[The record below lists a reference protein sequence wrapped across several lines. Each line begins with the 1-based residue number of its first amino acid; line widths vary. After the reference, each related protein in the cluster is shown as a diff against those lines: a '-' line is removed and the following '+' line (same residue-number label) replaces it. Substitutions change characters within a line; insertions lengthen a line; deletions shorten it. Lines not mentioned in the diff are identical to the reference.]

1 MSKALVPCRQFS
13 GNFVARA
20 PVSNVHYVT
29 LQFPLLL
36 HAWNMCVPTIQAKW
50 RTFPMTISCHSLLV
64 QTQPFLFYQ
73 FVDVYHAVAA
83 FGLSNI
89 VTNFVTLCFYFLIA
103 MYMYILCICPL
114 GHCHN
119 KFCTRARARWR
130 VLLSTTWILKNGT
143 SSGAGAGSLFWGA
156 LYASNQVP
164 SLPSLALPCPLPP
177 RPPALILDHG
187 QNPRSRYRPK
197 RLNQ

>member
-1 MSKALVPCRQFS
+1 MDQLPQPLELPITHHGAGYRTLPWTTVSKALVPCRQFS

-20 PVSNVHYVT
+20 PVSSVHYVT
-29 LQFPLLL
+29 LQFPQLV

-50 RTFPMTISCHSLLV
+50 RTFPMTISYHSSLM
-64 QTQPFLFYQ
+64 QTQPFQ

-103 MYMYILCICPL
+103 MYMYILCIRPL

-119 KFCTRARARWR
+119 NFKF
-130 VLLSTTWILKNGT
+130 TTC
-143 SSGAGAGSLFWGA
+143 SSRMKVWKRGSADG
-156 LYASNQVP
+156 SMEK
-164 SLPSLALPCPLPP
+164 C
-177 RPPALILDHG
+177 R
-187 QNPRSRYRPK
+187 
-197 RLNQ
+197 

>member
-20 PVSNVHYVT
+20 PVSSVHYVM
-29 LQFPLLL
+29 LQFPPLV

-50 RTFPMTISCHSLLV
+50 RTFPMTISYHSSLM
-64 QTQPFLFYQ
+64 QTQPVL

-89 VTNFVTLCFYFLIA
+89 VSNFVTLCFYFLIA
-103 MYMYILCICPL
+103 MYMYIRPL

-119 KFCTRARARWR
+119 NFILNLAS
-130 VLLSTTWILKNGT
+130 LSRCLQLNTDHNTKN
-143 SSGAGAGSLFWGA
+143 F
-156 LYASNQVP
+156 
-164 SLPSLALPCPLPP
+164 
-177 RPPALILDHG
+177 
-187 QNPRSRYRPK
+187 
-197 RLNQ
+197 